1 MKAKKGAPQMRLK
14 YRLRSISLLI
24 LTLLALISVLPPE
37 LNAQSA
43 ATKNNE
49 NFTPGIDIA
58 GGVSGQMTF
67 ARNPVTV
74 NTEGNFTI
82 ESEKSQSLSPS
93 SGALFTFHQAMK
105 PYLGYNVN
113 FDYTSLKQSYSQG
126 SASLNSNKSTTP
138 TSFAAYSFSARMYEL
153 TVAYAFS
160 GPRFERFRTFGQF
173 GGGGLFFEPAQAP
186 FAKEQTRPAMVFGIG
201 IERDFS
207 THFSI
212 RAEYRGLFYKGPDYQ
227 IDRPAYVPQQRL
239 FTVTN
244 QPTISLVYRFRV
256 SKEFNHKV
264 PKFSMIRLLKRDR
277 SSNGD

>member
-1 MKAKKGAPQMRLK
+1 MKAKKGVPRMRLK
-14 YRLRSISLLI
+14 YHLWSISLLV
-24 LTLLALISVLPPE
+24 LTFLAPISVLSPE
-37 LNAQSA
+37 LNAQPA
-43 ATKNNE
+43 PTKNDE

-74 NTEGNFTI
+74 NTEGAFTI

-93 SGALFTFHQAMK
+93 PGALFTFHQAMK

-113 FDYTSLKQSYSQG
+113 FDYTSLEQSYSQG
-126 SASLNSNKSTTP
+126 SASLNSNGSTTP

-153 TVAYAFS
+153 SVAYAFS
-160 GPRFERFRTFGQF
+160 GPRFARFRTFGQF
-173 GGGGLFFEPAQAP
+173 GGGGLFFQPTQTT
-186 FAKEQTRPAMVFGIG
+186 FAKEQTRPAMVFGVG

-227 IDRPAYVPQQRL
+227 IDRPAYIPEQRL

-244 QPTISLVYRFRV
+244 QPTISLVYRFGVNKGSNQKPRQF
-256 SKEFNHKV
+256 SKNSLF
-264 PKFSMIRLLKRDR
+264 KRDR

>member
-1 MKAKKGAPQMRLK
+1 MRLK
-14 YRLRSISLLI
+14 YRLWSISFLV
-24 LTLLALISVLPPE
+24 LTLLALISVLAPE

-74 NTEGNFTI
+74 NTEVNFTI

-93 SGALFTFHQAMK
+93 PGALFTFHQAMK

-126 SASLNSNKSTTP
+126 SASINSNGSTTP
-138 TSFAAYSFSARMYEL
+138 ISFAAYSFNARMYEL
-153 TVAYAFS
+153 SVAYAFS
-160 GPRFERFRTFGQF
+160 GPRFARFRTFGQF
-173 GGGGLFFEPAQAP
+173 GGGGLFFQPAQVP
-186 FAKEQTRPAMVFGIG
+186 FAKEQTRPAMVFGVG
-201 IERDFS
+201 IERDLS

-227 IDRPAYVPQQRL
+227 TDRPTYVPWQRL

-244 QPTISLVYRFRV
+244 EPTISLVYRFHGN
-256 SKEFNHKV
+256 KESNRR
-264 PKFSMIRLLKRDR
+264 PSQFSINSLFKRDR
-277 SSNGD
+277 SSNED

>member
-1 MKAKKGAPQMRLK
+1 MHLK
-14 YRLRSISLLI
+14 YRWRSISLLV
-24 LTLLALISVLPPE
+24 LMLLALISLLSPE

-43 ATKNNE
+43 PTRNDE

-74 NTEGNFTI
+74 NTEGAFTI

-93 SGALFTFHQAMK
+93 PGALFTFHQAMK

-113 FDYTSLKQSYSQG
+113 FDYTSLKQSFSQG
-126 SASLNSNKSTTP
+126 SASINSNGSTTP
-138 TSFAAYSFSARMYEL
+138 TSFAAYSFNARVYEL
-153 TVAYAFS
+153 SVAYAFS
-160 GPRFERFRTFGQF
+160 GPRFARFRTFGQF
-173 GGGGLFFEPAQAP
+173 GGGGLFFQPAQAP

-201 IERDFS
+201 IEGDFS

-227 IDRPAYVPQQRL
+227 IDRPAYVPWQRL

-244 QPTISLVYRFRV
+244 EPTISLVYRFHGNRV
-256 SKEFNHKV
+256 SNQKP
-264 PKFSMIRLLKRDR
+264 PKFSMNRLLKRDR